1 MSDLIHLLPDSV
13 ANQIA
18 AGEVIQRPAS
28 LVKELVENAIDCG
41 STEIKIIIKDAG
53 RTLVQIIDN
62 GCGMSETDARMAFER
77 HATSKISKADDLF
90 AVLTMGFRGEALAS
104 IGAVAQV
111 ELKTRMQEDELGTRL
126 CINGSKVEAQEP
138 VSCPAGSNFAIK
150 NLFYNIP
157 ARRKFLKSNQTELK
171 HIIVEL
177 QRVALS
183 HPGIKFIMH
192 NNGSEIYHL
201 VPGNLRQRIVGVFS
215 RSIDQNLIPLNTET
229 DIVKING
236 FIGKPENA
244 KKTFGEQFF
253 FINKRYMRHPYFH
266 RAVMDAYEG
275 ILPPET
281 FPSYFIYMS
290 ADPHTI
296 DINIHPT
303 KTEIKFEDERSCWQ
317 ILHASIK
324 EALGKFNIV
333 PSLDFDTRGAI
344 DIPIRKKDGNFVPPP
359 IRTDPDFNPFGKDEK
374 GFGGAQPGN
383 FKGKQ
388 DVRNWEKLYSGFEK
402 DERGTNQGNIPEYN
416 DQQTIEGDRVLTE
429 QVFFQVKNKYVFC
442 KVKSGLMVIDQ
453 KRAHERI
460 LYEHYLYSLKNELG
474 NVQKELYPQ
483 TIEVEAS
490 DYVLIEKILDDL
502 NRLGFDIRKLGD
514 NTLVV
519 NGLPSHAGSDDP
531 KEIVEI
537 FLEDYKSTERDIE
550 EGVKEKIA
558 RSMARASAISYGKQ
572 LSVDE
577 MSELVDSLFAC
588 KSPNYSPTGKTV
600 VYLMPIEE
608 LEKRFR

>member
-18 AGEVIQRPAS
+18 AGEVIQRPSS
-28 LVKELVENAIDCG
+28 LVKELVENAVDCS

-90 AVLTMGFRGEALAS
+90 AVKTMGFRGEALAS

-111 ELKTRMQEDELGTRL
+111 ELKTRRQDDELGTRL
-126 CINGSKVEAQEP
+126 CISGSKVETQEP

-183 HPGIKFIMH
+183 HPAIQFIMH
-192 NNGSEIYHL
+192 HNGSEIYHL

-229 DIVKING
+229 SVVKISG
-236 FIGKPENA
+236 FVGKPENA

-324 EALGKFNIV
+324 ETLGKFNII
-333 PSLDFDTRGAI
+333 PSLDFDTRGSI
-344 DIPIRKKDGNFVPPP
+344 EIPLRKKDGNFVPPP
-359 IRTDPDFNPFGKDEK
+359 IKTDPAFNPFDKGEK
-374 GFGGAQPGN
+374 GFGSAQTGN

-388 DVRNWEKLYSGFEK
+388 DVRNWEKLYYGFEK
-402 DERGTNQGNIPEYN
+402 DDKGTALGNIPGYN
-416 DQQTIEGDRVLTE
+416 DQQTIEGDRGIIE
-429 QVFFQVKNKYVFC
+429 QVFFQVKNKYIFC

-460 LYEHYLYSLKNELG
+460 LYEHYQYSLKNELG
-474 NVQKELYPQ
+474 NAQKELYPQ
-483 TIEVEAS
+483 TIEVESS

-502 NRLGFDIRKLGD
+502 NQLGFDIRKLGD
-514 NTLVV
+514 NTLVI

-531 KEIVEI
+531 KEIIEI
-537 FLEDYKSTERDIE
+537 FLEDYKSTEKDIE
-550 EGVKEKIA
+550 TGVKEKIA

-577 MSELVDSLFAC
+577 MRELVDSLFAC

>member
-28 LVKELVENAIDCG
+28 SVKELVENAIDCG
-41 STEIKIIIKDAG
+41 STVIKIIIKDAG
-53 RTLVQIIDN
+53 RTLVQVIDN

-90 AVLTMGFRGEALAS
+90 AIKTMGFRGEALAS
-104 IGAVAQV
+104 MGAVAQV
-111 ELKTRMQEDELGTRL
+111 ELKTRRQEDELGTRL
-126 CINGSKVEAQEP
+126 CINGSKVETQEP

-183 HPGIKFIMH
+183 HPDIQFIMH
-192 NNGSEIYHL
+192 HNGSEIYHL

-215 RSIDQNLIPLNTET
+215 RSIEQNLIPLNTET
-229 DIVKING
+229 SVVKISG

-324 EALGKFNIV
+324 EALGKFNII
-333 PSLDFDTRGAI
+333 PSLDFDTRGSI
-344 DIPIRKKDGNFVPPP
+344 DIPLRKKDGSFFPPP
-359 IRTDPDFNPFGKDEK
+359 IKTDPSFNPFEKDEK
-374 GFGGAQPGN
+374 GFGGTQIGN

-388 DVRNWEKLYSGFEK
+388 DVRNW
-402 DERGTNQGNIPEYN
+402 
-416 DQQTIEGDRVLTE
+416 
-429 QVFFQVKNKYVFC
+429 
-442 KVKSGLMVIDQ
+442 
-453 KRAHERI
+453 
-460 LYEHYLYSLKNELG
+460 
-474 NVQKELYPQ
+474 
-483 TIEVEAS
+483 
-490 DYVLIEKILDDL
+490 
-502 NRLGFDIRKLGD
+502 
-514 NTLVV
+514 
-519 NGLPSHAGSDDP
+519 
-531 KEIVEI
+531 
-537 FLEDYKSTERDIE
+537 
-550 EGVKEKIA
+550 
-558 RSMARASAISYGKQ
+558 
-572 LSVDE
+572 
-577 MSELVDSLFAC
+577 
-588 KSPNYSPTGKTV
+588 
-600 VYLMPIEE
+600 
-608 LEKRFR
+608 

>member
-90 AVLTMGFRGEALAS
+90 AIMTMGFRGEALAS
-104 IGAVAQV
+104 IGAVSQV
-111 ELKTRMQEDELGTRL
+111 ELKTRRQEDELGTHL
-126 CINGSKVEAQEP
+126 CINGSKVETQEP

-183 HPGIKFIMH
+183 HPGIQFIMH
-192 NNGSEIYHL
+192 HNGSEIYHL
-201 VPGNLRQRIVGVFS
+201 VPGNLRQRIIGVFG
-215 RSIDQNLIPLNTET
+215 RSIDQNLITLDTET
-229 DIVKING
+229 SVLKISG

-244 KKTFGEQFF
+244 RKTFGEQFF
-253 FINKRYMRHPYFH
+253 FINKRYMRHPYFN
-266 RAVMDAYEG
+266 RAVINAYEG

-290 ADPHTI
+290 ADPRTI

-303 KTEIKFEDERSCWQ
+303 KTEIKFEDEQSCWQ
-317 ILHASIK
+317 IIHASVK
-324 EALGKFNIV
+324 EALGKFNII

-344 DIPIRKKDGNFVPPP
+344 DIPVRKKDGEIVSPS
-359 IRTDPDFNPFGKDEK
+359 IKTDPAFNPFDKERK
-374 GFGGAQPGN
+374 GFGSTQTGS
-383 FKGKQ
+383 FKEKQ

-402 DERGTNQGNIPEYN
+402 DDKSMNQGNIPGYN
-416 DQQTIEGDRVLTE
+416 DQQTIEGVSGVTE

-460 LYEHYLYSLKNELG
+460 LYEHYLYLLKNELG
-474 NVQKELYPQ
+474 NAQRELYPQ
-483 TIEVEAS
+483 TIEVESS
-490 DYVLIEKILDDL
+490 DYVLIEKMLDDL
-502 NRLGFDIRKLGD
+502 NRLGFDIRKLGG
-514 NTLVV
+514 NSLVI
-519 NGLPSHAGSDDP
+519 NGLPSHAGNEDP
-531 KEIVEI
+531 KEIIEI
-537 FLEDYKSTERDIE
+537 FLEDYKTTEKDIE
-550 EGVKEKIA
+550 TGVKEKIA

-577 MSELVDSLFAC
+577 MRELIDSLFAC

-600 VYLMPIEE
+600 VYLMPVEE
-608 LEKRFR
+608 IEKRFR

>member
-90 AVLTMGFRGEALAS
+90 AIKTMGFRGEALAS
-104 IGAVAQV
+104 IGAVSQV
-111 ELKTRMQEDELGTRL
+111 ELKTRRMEDELGTRL
-126 CINGSKVEAQEP
+126 CINGSKVETQEP
-138 VSCPAGSNFAIK
+138 VNCPAGSNFAIK

-183 HPGIKFIMH
+183 HPDIQFIMH
-192 NNGSEIYHL
+192 HNGSEIYHL

-229 DIVKING
+229 SVVKISG

-281 FPSYFIYMS
+281 FPFIFYIYVCRSQYNRYKYSSY
-290 ADPHTI
+290 
-296 DINIHPT
+296 
-303 KTEIKFEDERSCWQ
+303 
-317 ILHASIK
+317 
-324 EALGKFNIV
+324 
-333 PSLDFDTRGAI
+333 
-344 DIPIRKKDGNFVPPP
+344 
-359 IRTDPDFNPFGKDEK
+359 
-374 GFGGAQPGN
+374 
-383 FKGKQ
+383 
-388 DVRNWEKLYSGFEK
+388 
-402 DERGTNQGNIPEYN
+402 
-416 DQQTIEGDRVLTE
+416 
-429 QVFFQVKNKYVFC
+429 
-442 KVKSGLMVIDQ
+442 
-453 KRAHERI
+453 
-460 LYEHYLYSLKNELG
+460 
-474 NVQKELYPQ
+474 
-483 TIEVEAS
+483 
-490 DYVLIEKILDDL
+490 
-502 NRLGFDIRKLGD
+502 
-514 NTLVV
+514 
-519 NGLPSHAGSDDP
+519 
-531 KEIVEI
+531 
-537 FLEDYKSTERDIE
+537 
-550 EGVKEKIA
+550 
-558 RSMARASAISYGKQ
+558 
-572 LSVDE
+572 
-577 MSELVDSLFAC
+577 
-588 KSPNYSPTGKTV
+588 
-600 VYLMPIEE
+600 
-608 LEKRFR
+608 

>member
-28 LVKELVENAIDCG
+28 SVKELVENAIDCG
-41 STEIKIIIKDAG
+41 STEIRIIIKDAG
-53 RTLVQIIDN
+53 RSLVQVIDN
-62 GCGMSETDARMAFER
+62 GSGMSETDARMAFER

-90 AVLTMGFRGEALAS
+90 AIKTMGFRGEALAS

-111 ELKTRMQEDELGTRL
+111 ELKTRRQEDELGTRL
-126 CINGSKVEAQEP
+126 CINGSKVETQEP

-183 HPGIKFIMH
+183 HPDIQFIMH
-192 NNGSEIYHL
+192 HNGSEIYHL

-215 RSIDQNLIPLNTET
+215 RSIEQNLIPLNTET
-229 DIVKING
+229 SVVKISG

-303 KTEIKFEDERSCWQ
+303 KTEIKFEDERTCWQ

-324 EALGKFNIV
+324 EALGKFNII
-333 PSLDFDTRGAI
+333 PSLDFDTRGSI
-344 DIPIRKKDGNFVPPP
+344 DIPIRKKDGNFVSPP
-359 IRTDPDFNPFGKDEK
+359 IKTDPAFNPFSKDEK
-374 GFGGAQPGN
+374 GFGGAHPGN

-402 DERGTNQGNIPEYN
+402 ENRGTNQGNIPGYKN
-416 DQQTIEGDRVLTE
+416 QQTIEGSRGITE
-429 QVFFQVKNKYVFC
+429 QVFFQVKNKYIFC

-460 LYEHYLYSLKNELG
+460 LYEHYQYSLKNELG

-514 NTLVV
+514 NTLVI
-519 NGLPSHAGSDDP
+519 NGLPSHVGGDDP

-537 FLEDYKSTERDIE
+537 FLEDFKSTEKDIE
-550 EGVKEKIA
+550 TGVKEKIA

-577 MSELVDSLFAC
+577 MRELVDSLFAC

-600 VYLMPIEE
+600 VYLMPVEE

>member
-28 LVKELVENAIDCG
+28 LVKEMVENAIDCG
-41 STEIKIIIKDAG
+41 STEIKIIVKDAG
-53 RTLVQIIDN
+53 RTLVQVIDN
-62 GCGMSETDARMAFER
+62 GSGMSETDARMAFER

-111 ELKTRMQEDELGTRL
+111 DLKTRRQDDELGTRL
-126 CINGSKVEAQEP
+126 CINGSKVETQEP
-138 VSCPAGSNFAIK
+138 VSCPTGSNFAIK

-183 HPGIKFIMH
+183 HPDILFIMH
-192 NNGSEIYHL
+192 HNGSEIYHL

-229 DIVKING
+229 SVVKISG

-333 PSLDFDTRGAI
+333 PSLDFDTRGSI

-359 IRTDPDFNPFGKDEK
+359 IRTDPDYNPFDKDEK
-374 GFGGAQPGN
+374 GFGGAQAGN

-388 DVRNWEKLYSGFEK
+388 DVRNWEKLYHGFEK
-402 DERGTNQGNIPEYN
+402 NDKGTVLGNIPGDKN
-416 DQQTIEGDRVLTE
+416 QQTIEGDRGLTE
-429 QVFFQVKNKYVFC
+429 QVFFQVKNKYIFC

-460 LYEHYLYSLKNELG
+460 LFEHYLYSLKNELG

-514 NTLVV
+514 NTLII

-537 FLEDYKSTERDIE
+537 FLEDFKSTEKDIE
-550 EGVKEKIA
+550 TGVKEKIA

-600 VYLMPIEE
+600 VYLMPVEE